1 MRNKSIDIVKG
12 IGIIL
17 IVAGHALSPASYWWS
32 SWFVQIFFI
41 ASGYIYNER
50 YSDNRGGKTVYC

>member
-1 MRNKSIDIVKG
+1 MRNKNIDIIKG

-17 IVAGHALSPASYWWS
+17 IVAGHALCPVSFWFS

-41 ASGYIYNER
+41 ASGYTHGKR
-50 YSDNRGGKTVYC
+50 YSDNWGG

>member
-1 MRNKSIDIVKG
+1 MRNKNIDIIKG

-17 IVAGHALSPASYWWS
+17 IVAGHALSPYSIWFS

-41 ASGYIYNER
+41 ASGYLYNEQ
-50 YSDNRGGKTVYC
+50 YSVAWGGG

>member
-1 MRNKSIDIVKG
+1 MRNKSIDIVKC

-41 ASGYIYNER
+41 ASGYTYSKR
-50 YSDNRGGKTVYC
+50 YSDNRGGG